1 MKSAIAKYLFY
12 VSNILVL
19 IYIIIRLQN
28 LDTKMDNLLKE
39 STLNNS
45 KMDYLDSD
53 INKRNDQ

>member
-53 INKRNDQ
+53 INKRNAQ